1 MVKKLTVS
9 EIFAMVLGAIIG
21 MGSFTLPGTK
31 FLPTAGIVNTTIGL
45 FVGTMFMIVIEKC
58 YRFMMSQNITAGG
71 EFSYT
76 LKFLGKKHGFVVGW
90 FLFLAYLTLIP
101 LNALAFPIVIN
112 FLFPDLLS
120 FGYLYTVA
128 GDDIYI
134 GEVLVACTLIVLF
147 TIINLIGVKSSGKV
161 QKYIVACL
169 IGSVFLVLVF
179 MLLNADFATF
189 NNNYIAGYEFDL
201 PSIIQI
207 VAVTPFLFIGFDVVP
222 QLINELG
229 VSSGKASTIAVV
241 GLFFGMSI
249 YIVLNFM
256 TGLGFSGQEAG
267 ELEWALGSSVVN
279 IVGNWAFVLIVIG
292 LASAVTAGINGF
304 MVSSTKLIGSM
315 SSENIMPKSFSIL
328 NNAGVAKNTI
338 YFIAL
343 IGIGLTFFG
352 RNAIIWV
359 VDMCSFGAAVTYF
372 YVCIITA
379 KNGDKGSVRIFGY
392 VGAVISAGIALL
404 LLLPFSPARLAMEP
418 LILLVVWIIT
428 GLIIGKRILTKSNG
442 QNL

>member
-1 MVKKLTVS
+1 MGKKLSVP

-31 FLPTAGIVNTTIGL
+31 FLSTAGIINTTIGL
-45 FVGTMFMIVIEKC
+45 FVGTMFMIVIEKS

-76 LKFLGKKHGFVVGW
+76 LKNMGKKHGFVVGW

-101 LNALAFPIVIN
+101 LNALAFPIVVN

-134 GEVLVACTLIVLF
+134 GEVLVACSLIILF
-147 TIINLIGVKSSGKV
+147 TIINLIGVKNSGKV

-169 IGSVFLVLVF
+169 VGSVFIVLIF
-179 MLLNADFATF
+179 MLLNADFVAF
-189 NNNYIAGYEFDL
+189 NNNYISNYNFDL

-241 GLFFGMSI
+241 GLLFGMSI
-249 YIVLNFM
+249 YMILNFM
-256 TGLGFSGQEAG
+256 TGLGFSAQEVSG
-267 ELEWALGSSVVN
+267 LEWALGSSVVN

-315 SSENIMPKSFSIL
+315 GSEDIMPKSFSVL
-328 NNAGVAKNTI
+328 NKSGVAKNTI

-359 VDMCSFGAAVTYF
+359 VDMCSFGAAITYF
-372 YVCIITA
+372 YVCFITA
-379 KNGDKGSVRIFGY
+379 RKGDKNSVKIFGY
-392 VGAVISAGIALL
+392 IGAAISAGIALL
-404 LLLPFSPARLAMEP
+404 LLLPVSPARLSFEP
-418 LILLVVWIIT
+418 LILLAIWIVT
-428 GLIIGKRILTKSNG
+428 GLIIGKRILTRSK
-442 QNL
+442 